1 VSVDAASARLL
12 TYCTNIHPGE
22 GWADVLANLES
33 HLPSAKAAVSAA
45 SPFPLGIRLSNRAAH
60 EIDPGEAKRFRDWCE
75 ASGYFPLT
83 LNGFPFGQFHGPGV
97 KENVY
102 SPDWR
107 DPARAIY
114 TKRLADLLA
123 DWLPEGLV
131 GSISTAPIAFKRLFD
146 AQDWP
151 IVRRNLL
158 ATLEHLEQIRQ
169 DRGTE
174 IVLALEPEPLCVLET
189 TPEVVSFFER
199 MAFPESL
206 SDLAGICFDCCHQA
220 VEFEEPADSLRLLR
234 NAGIRI
240 GKVQVTSSLRAVGE
254 EIEQLGCFDEPTYLH
269 QVVARRSDGTL
280 FRYEDLPQFLERR
293 EGELEECRVHF
304 HVPVFVA
311 HLGPCGTTRFFL
323 EDILPRLDRATAL
336 EIETYSWDVLPAE
349 LRRESVADSVAREL
363 AWVQERIDE
372 ADRRF
377 P

>member
-1 VSVDAASARLL
+1 MTSARML

-33 HLPSAKAAVSAA
+33 HLPRVKSTVSAT
-45 SPFPLGIRLSNRAAH
+45 SPFPLGIRLSNRAAN

-83 LNGFPFGQFHGPGV
+83 LNGFPFGLFHGPGV

-107 DPARAIY
+107 DPARVIY

-131 GSISTAPIAFKRLFD
+131 GSISTAPVAFKRLFD
-146 AQDWP
+146 ARDWP
-151 IVRRNLL
+151 IVQRNLL
-158 ATLEHLEQIRQ
+158 ATLEHLDQIRQ

-199 MAFPESL
+199 MAFPASL

-220 VEFEEPADSLRLLR
+220 VEFEEPADSLGLLR
-234 NAGIRI
+234 DAGIRI

-254 EIEQLGCFDEPTYLH
+254 EIKQIGRFDEPTYLH
-269 QVVARRSDGTL
+269 QVVAKTPDGTL
-280 FRYEDLPQFLERR
+280 FRYEDVPEFLERR
-293 EGELEECRVHF
+293 EEMVEECRVHF
-304 HVPVFVA
+304 HVPVFA
-311 HLGPCGTTRFFL
+311 EHLGFCGTTRFFL
-323 EDILPRLDRATAL
+323 EDILPQLDPRTTL
-336 EIETYSWDVLPAE
+336 EVETYSWGVLPAE
-349 LRRESVADSVAREL
+349 LRGRSVADSIAREL
-363 AWVQERIDE
+363 TWVQGRIDE
-372 ADRRF
+372 ADRQS
-377 P
+377 